1 MVRYDK
7 TNNCFDV
14 FDGRPPSMDNFNA
27 NKMYLEAF
35 YINLQITKFYKKGKI
50 ITLENL
56 IY

>member
-14 FDGRPPSMDNFNA
+14 FDGRPSMDNFNA